1 MSHCFCRPNAKA
13 TSGFHS
19 WDTLHPLA
27 LSILILV
34 MGFRV
39 KLFKIYSCKQIQN
52 YVRTMIK
59 RMPGSEATSVWHSQE
74 SPHPLALSFLILVM
88 WFHVKLWTIYWT
100 IYSCREIKNCTRT
113 EVERR
118 RSGTE
123 STYVLHSQEGLHPL
137 ALSFLLLV
145 MYLHVKLLTIFSS
158 REIKNYARTK
168 VERRPGTESTY
179 VLHLQES
186 LHPLA
191 LSFLI
196 LVMYFHDK
204 LLTIFSSRELKKYP
218 HIQR

>member
-1 MSHCFCRPNAKA
+1 
-13 TSGFHS
+13 
-19 WDTLHPLA
+19 
-27 LSILILV
+27 
-34 MGFRV
+34 
-39 KLFKIYSCKQIQN
+39 
-52 YVRTMIK
+52 MIK

-100 IYSCREIKNCTRT
+100 IYSFREIKNCTCT
-113 EVERR
+113 KVERR
-118 RSGTE
+118 RPGTE
-123 STYVLHSQEGLHPL
+123 STYVLHSQESLHPL
-137 ALSFLLLV
+137 ALSFLILV

-196 LVMYFHDK
+196 LVMYLHVKLLTIFSSREIKNYTHTKVERRRPGTKSTCVLHSQESLHPLALSFLILVMYFHDK